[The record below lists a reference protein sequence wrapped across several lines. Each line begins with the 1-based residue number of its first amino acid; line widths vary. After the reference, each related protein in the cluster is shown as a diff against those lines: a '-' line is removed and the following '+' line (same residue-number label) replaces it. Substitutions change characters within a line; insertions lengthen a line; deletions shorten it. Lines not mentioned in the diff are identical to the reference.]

1 MAVKLKST
9 ITLVRVDD
17 GESGKG
23 IVKSEVYYYRS
34 ISNTTQTGGSW
45 ETTPPVWVDGTYYWQ
60 KIKTTFTDGTT
71 SESKPVCITG
81 EKGNTGSPGSV
92 GTSVNSITTEFYLS
106 NSKTTQ
112 TGGSWVTTM
121 PTWSPGKYLWT
132 RSKIVYTNPSSTK
145 YTAPICDSS
154 WEAVNELEVGGRNLI
169 TLSKWQ
175 SVSTNGLTIELV
187 DNKLHLFGTNTK
199 TDANWQLC
207 LISERDSILKSG
219 EIYTISTTEPLPTG
233 VYITVKSK
241 NNSGTSISAGSDSQL
256 YGNGNDKFKTF
267 VTSESI
273 DGSMAVLLYIEKSLS
288 KVDFS
293 FQIKLEKG
301 TKATDWIPAPEDV
314 DQSINDAQDTANNA
328 LNGSNNALNRLDTAE
343 LTIDTINK
351 SISTLVTDQNG
362 GSLMTQTPDGWTFN
376 MGSFQTIL
384 DNATKDIT
392 EVKGDIDDVNE
403 LANKTNQ
410 LANDIAAKTAYINMS
425 TDESGA
431 PCIELGKVDNEF
443 KLRIT
448 NTSIDFM
455 QGSQKIAYITNQS
468 LYIQSS
474 VVTDEMQIGE
484 GTGFVWKKRSNGNM
498 GLRHLG

>member
-34 ISNTTQTGGSW
+34 VSNTTQTGGSW

-60 KIKTTFTDGTT
+60 KIKTTFTDGTI

-81 EKGNTGSPGSV
+81 EKGSTGSV
-92 GTSVNSITTEFYLS
+92 GTSVSSITTEFYLS
-106 NSKTTQ
+106 SSKSTQ

-132 RSKIVYTNPSSTK
+132 RSKIIYTNPSSTK

-175 SVSTNGLTIELV
+175 SVSTNGLKIEYV
-187 DNKLHLFGTNTK
+187 NKKLHIFGTNTK
-199 TDANWQLC
+199 TDSNWQLC
-207 LISERDSILKSG
+207 LISERTSILKSG
-219 EIYTISTTEPLPTG
+219 EIYTISTTEPLPIG
-233 VYITVKSK
+233 LNIYVKSK
-241 NNSGTSISAGSDSQL
+241 NNEGTIINAGSDSWMQ
-256 YGNGNDKFKTF
+256 GNEKDRYKTF
-267 VTSESI
+267 VTNKDINGDMSI
-273 DGSMAVLLYIEKSLS
+273 SIIVDKNLS
-288 KVDFS
+288 NIDYT

-301 TKATDWIPAPEDV
+301 TKPTDWTPAPEDI
-314 DQSINDAQDTANNA
+314 DSSINDAQDTADNA
-328 LNGSNNALNRLDTAE
+328 LNGSNNAINRLNVAE
-343 LTIDTINK
+343 ITIDAINK
-351 SISTLVTDQNG
+351 SISSLVTDQNG

-376 MGSFQTIL
+376 MGAFQTIL
-384 DNATKDIT
+384 DKTTSDIT
-392 EVKGDIDDVNE
+392 EVKGDVNDAVE
-403 LANKTNQ
+403 LANRTNQ
-410 LANDIAAKTAYINMS
+410 LANDIAAKTAYINVS
-425 TDESGA
+425 TDESGD
-431 PCIELGKVDNEF
+431 PCIELGKVGNDF

-455 QGSQKIAYITNQS
+455 QGSQKIAYITNRS

-484 GTGFVWKKRSNGNM
+484 GTGFVWRKRSNGNM